1 MTDFAK
7 RAPWNNPIA
16 PAADTNYYTP
26 VVNSDTLNWQS
37 LPQQSFDIA
46 QSDTLSKP
54 AISSALSSDPSFLDS
69 FAGYTAANGIQ
80 HAGWGTTGIKS
91 LSGLMSMWN
100 GYQANQLAQKQYE
113 LSKQAFE
120 KNYAASVK
128 AYNNSLTNQANRMAA
143 RGESAMNGMTAD
155 EYTAKYGLSK

>member
-1 MTDFAK
+1 MPEWLSNLMSMWSSSPTS
-7 RAPWNNPIA
+7 
-16 PAADTNYYTP
+16 TST
-26 VVNSDTLNWQS
+26 
-37 LPQQSFDIA
+37 QQPKTAND
-46 QSDTLSKP
+46 L
-54 AISSALSSDPSFLDS
+54 SFLDS
-69 FAGYTAANGIQ
+69 FAGYTDANGIQ

>member
-1 MTDFAK
+1 MPEWLSNLMSMWSSSPTSTSTQQLEDA
-7 RAPWNNPIA
+7 WMNNTA
-16 PAADTNYYTP
+16 YLNNTSTNT
-26 VVNSDTLNWQS
+26 
-37 LPQQSFDIA
+37 
-46 QSDTLSKP
+46 SKP
-54 AISSALSSDPSFLDS
+54 GVATTANDLSFLDS
-69 FAGYTAANGIQ
+69 FAGYTDAKEVQ

>member
-1 MTDFAK
+1 MAEWFNQMSN
-7 RAPWNNPIA
+7 WGNNY
-16 PAADTNYYTP
+16 N
-26 VVNSDTLNWQS
+26 
-37 LPQQSFDIA
+37 
-46 QSDTLSKP
+46 
-54 AISSALSSDPSFLDS
+54 SSDQQLADAYASIPTTSAANVAGGSNTFKPSLFDKL
-69 FAGYTAANGIQ
+69 AGYTDKTNGTQ
-80 HAGWGTTGIKS
+80 HAGWGTTGIQS

-120 KNYAASVK
+120 KNYAAGVTS
-128 AYNNSLTNQANRMAA
+128 YNNSLTNQANRMAA

>member
-1 MTDFAK
+1 MPEWLSNLMSSWGNSNTLTTQPADAFM
-7 RAPWNNPIA
+7 NNTAYLNNTPTTA
-16 PAADTNYYTP
+16 SNLSPASTAT
-26 VVNSDTLNWQS
+26 S
-37 LPQQSFDIA
+37 
-46 QSDTLSKP
+46 
-54 AISSALSSDPSFLDS
+54 PSFLDG
-69 FAGYTAANGIQ
+69 FAGYTDKASGIQ
-80 HAGWGTTGIKS
+80 HAGWGTTGIQS

-120 KNYAASVK
+120 KNYAAGVTS
-128 AYNNSLTNQANRMAA
+128 YNNSLTNQANRMAA

>member
-1 MTDFAK
+1 MTDFVK
-7 RAPWNNPIA
+7 MAPWNNPIA
-16 PAADTNYYTP
+16 PAADTNFYTP

-37 LPQQSFDIA
+37 LPQQSFNIA
-46 QSDTLSKP
+46 QTNTLNTP
-54 AISSALSSDPSFLDS
+54 DLSFLDS
-69 FAGYTAANGIQ
+69 FAGYTDTAHGIQ

-113 LSKQAFE
+113 LSKRAFE
-120 KNYAASVK
+120 KNYAASVQ

>member
-1 MTDFAK
+1 MPEWLSNLMSMWSSSPTSTSTQQPEDA
-7 RAPWNNPIA
+7 WMNNTA
-16 PAADTNYYTP
+16 YLNNASTNASNLGGATTATP
-26 VVNSDTLNWQS
+26 TN
-37 LPQQSFDIA
+37 
-46 QSDTLSKP
+46 
-54 AISSALSSDPSFLDS
+54 FLDS
-69 FAGYTAANGIQ
+69 FAGYTDAKGIQ

-113 LSKQAFE
+113 LAKQAFE

>member
-1 MTDFAK
+1 MADWFNQK
-7 RAPWNNPIA
+7 INWSNNY
-16 PAADTNYYTP
+16 N
-26 VVNSDTLNWQS
+26 NSDQQLADAYASIPTTTPTTAVTNAAGGGGSIFTPS
-37 LPQQSFDIA
+37 LFDK
-46 QSDTLSKP
+46 L
-54 AISSALSSDPSFLDS
+54 
-69 FAGYTAANGIQ
+69 AGYTDKTTGIQ
-80 HAGWGTTGIKS
+80 HAGWGTTGIQS

-120 KNYAASVK
+120 KNYAAGVTS
-128 AYNNSLTNQANRMAA
+128 YNNSLTNQANRMAA